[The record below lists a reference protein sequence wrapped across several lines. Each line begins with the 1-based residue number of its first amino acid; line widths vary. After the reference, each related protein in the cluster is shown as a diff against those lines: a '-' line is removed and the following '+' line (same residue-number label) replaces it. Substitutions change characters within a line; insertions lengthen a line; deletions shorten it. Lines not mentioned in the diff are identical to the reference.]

1 MEKNELKNDNTP
13 RRISRL
19 SMMSQRS
26 NKRSKESLIDNSNDL
41 LPVIDNKEVV
51 DNINNID
58 NIDKNID
65 DRKNIKFKESVN
77 VEINVPFTNIN
88 VKPIEINKNPNNQI
102 KASPIM
108 KKRLYNTYDY
118 SKNNTDLIH
127 SNNKQ
132 DQNINKIKV
141 QYNSNAFK
149 HMNERGSHH
158 IDVEKVPQNNEFNL
172 SPKHDNTPNVKG
184 INRQFLTENR
194 NDKKKETETNLIEL
208 KDVEK
213 TNNNIGIFC
222 NEDKE
227 VKYIIL
233 ILEQLV

>member
-1 MEKNELKNDNTP
+1 MEKNELENDNTP

-19 SMMSQRS
+19 SMMSRRS
-26 NKRSKESLIDNSNDL
+26 NKRSKGSLIDNNNDL
-41 LPVIDNKEVV
+41 LPVIDNNEVV
-51 DNINNID
+51 DNVD
-58 NIDKNID
+58 NKKN
-65 DRKNIKFKESVN
+65 DRKNIKNKESVN
-77 VEINVPFTNIN
+77 IEIDVPFTNTI
-88 VKPIEINKNPNNQI
+88 VKPIKINKNPNNQI

-108 KKRLYNTYDY
+108 KKRLYNLYDY
-118 SKNNTDLIH
+118 KRNNTDLIQ
-127 SNNKQ
+127 NNKQ
-132 DQNINKIKV
+132 DQNKNKKV
-141 QYNSNAFK
+141 QYNSDAFK

-158 IDVEKVPQNNEFNL
+158 IDAEKVPQNNEFNL
-172 SPKHDNTPNVKG
+172 SPKHNNTPKVKG